1 MPCIAKTEEK
11 IALKT
16 NHGDS
21 SEPSPS
27 SKFNKDFS
35 AERKPYVTQAGK
47 LHSAYTKDTTEAEKN
62 IIKVDD
68 EADSA
73 MVGKFDQ
80 FYEDYGYYETSD
92 DEDEPYHSRG
102 FKSLNTTEWET
113 AIEGGT

>member
-1 MPCIAKTEEK
+1 MEATKNGNLVDVGRKEFETSKNMSEE
-11 IALKT
+11 
-16 NHGDS
+16 
-21 SEPSPS
+21 
-27 SKFNKDFS
+27 
-35 AERKPYVTQAGK
+35 
-47 LHSAYTKDTTEAEKN
+47 
-62 IIKVDD
+62 VDD

-73 MVGKFDQ
+73 IVGKFDQ